1 MRLADTGYTPL
12 QLNVQNMED
21 DITISEE
28 DLNTWRMQTL
38 HGKFLNSLQEKHVDE
53 DSSTLWLSAGCIY
66 IYTETEGFA
75 VAIQDWVIKTRTNEG
90 HCF

>member
-1 MRLADTGYTPL
+1 MRLADKGYTPL
-12 QLNVQNMED
+12 KLNVQDMED

-28 DLNTWRMQTL
+28 DLNTWRTQTL
-38 HGKFLNSLQEKHVDE
+38 HGKFLNSLQENHVDE
-53 DSSTLWLSAGCIY
+53 DSSSLWLSAGC

-75 VAIQDWVIKTRTNEG
+75 VAIQDWVIITRTNER